1 MALSG
6 ITKYRKQTNLQKLKG
21 VFKRSP
27 LGEIMKIVK
36 DKRTLNAIKKAGFIK
51 EPKYCSFPRVDEVEQ
66 KHFIFGFSFKN
77 KKYKIKYF
85 EGNFYPYLIE
95 V

>member
-1 MALSG
+1 
-6 ITKYRKQTNLQKLKG
+6 
-21 VFKRSP
+21 
-27 LGEIMKIVK
+27 MKIIK

-51 EPKYCSFPRVDEVEQ
+51 EPKYCSFPRVDETQ
-66 KHFIFGFSFKN
+66 RKYFIFGFSFNDKQ
-77 KKYKIKYF
+77 YKFKYF

>member
-1 MALSG
+1 
-6 ITKYRKQTNLQKLKG
+6 
-21 VFKRSP
+21 
-27 LGEIMKIVK
+27 MKVIK

-51 EPKYCSFPRVDEVEQ
+51 EPKYCTFPRVDETQ
-66 KHFIFGFSFKN
+66 KKYSIFGFSFNDKQ
-77 KKYKIKYF
+77 YKLKYF

>member
-1 MALSG
+1 
-6 ITKYRKQTNLQKLKG
+6 
-21 VFKRSP
+21 
-27 LGEIMKIVK
+27 MKIVK